1 MQFHT
6 IKDVL
11 IFWRESHSAMPLTWF
26 AKRVGVSSSTLQR
39 IFDGTT
45 KLPDFI
51 TGRSICLN
59 AIKDQNEA
67 VKVLETLYPE
77 KKKLIA
83 EEAKSLKEIEYF
95 NEPGLLAA
103 HRDFYKWQI
112 LNLASIAPIPSK
124 QLEGLG
130 RAFSTKATELVKD
143 GLLISKDDV
152 YISKIN
158 LGLLISGQILT
169 ETVGYLARALKE
181 KSDRGEPDRNGQ
193 VFYDIDGYSEI
204 GKIEANNIILESAE
218 RILSL
223 KKASKNRG
231 NLPIAVMMTLSD
243 FV

>member
-1 MQFHT
+1 M
-6 IKDVL
+6 
-11 IFWRESHSAMPLTWF
+11 
-26 AKRVGVSSSTLQR
+26 
-39 IFDGTT
+39 
-45 KLPDFI
+45 
-51 TGRSICLN
+51 
-59 AIKDQNEA
+59 
-67 VKVLETLYPE
+67 
-77 KKKLIA
+77 
-83 EEAKSLKEIEYF
+83 
-95 NEPGLLAA
+95 AA